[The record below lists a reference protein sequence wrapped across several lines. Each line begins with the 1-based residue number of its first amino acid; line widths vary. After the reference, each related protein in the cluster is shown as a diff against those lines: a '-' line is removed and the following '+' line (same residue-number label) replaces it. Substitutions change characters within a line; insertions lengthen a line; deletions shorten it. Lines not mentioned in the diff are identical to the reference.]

1 VQVGWYAYTLYYGMF
16 LASIMREREGEI
28 VCSCEKIC
36 CDDNKNYLGYKRR
49 VLEKYM
55 NNFNVLLGI
64 TYIIYVHPNLN
75 KVFKVSIDVHCP
87 NQLYL
92 LPIAKNHII

>member
-1 VQVGWYAYTLYYGMF
+1 MVQ
-16 LASIMREREGEI
+16 EGE
-28 VCSCEKIC
+28 
-36 CDDNKNYLGYKRR
+36 

-75 KVFKVSIDVHCP
+75 KVFKVSIDGYSFVVL
-87 NQLYL
+87 LY
-92 LPIAKNHII
+92 

>member
-1 VQVGWYAYTLYYGMF
+1 MVQ
-16 LASIMREREGEI
+16 EGE
-28 VCSCEKIC
+28 
-36 CDDNKNYLGYKRR
+36 

-55 NNFNVLLGI
+55 INFNVLLGI

-75 KVFKVSIDVHCP
+75 KVFKVSIDIRCP

-92 LPIAKNHII
+92 LPIAKNHIINGGQHCLAPEGTIIVVIIKQVP